1 MLIMVSKCLCGA
13 NGFNNKSV
21 SRVPPSNYMIQTK
34 ISLLH
39 SVVWCGVVWCG
50 VVWCGV
56 VWCGV
61 VWCGVGVDVGVGV
74 GVGVCVCVCV

>member
-61 VWCGVGVDVGVGV
+61 VWCGVVWCGCGC
-74 GVGVCVCVCV
+74 VCVCVCV